1 MEAELTFEQAL
12 VKLEEIVNQLEVGTL
27 SLEDSLV
34 AYERGVALSRLCAEK
49 LELAKQKV
57 SILTQGQDGMI
68 TDLPFNEEIIDE
80 N

>member
-34 AYERGVALSRLCAEK
+34 AYERGVALSRLCAE
-49 LELAKQKV
+49 
-57 SILTQGQDGMI
+57 
-68 TDLPFNEEIIDE
+68 
-80 N
+80 